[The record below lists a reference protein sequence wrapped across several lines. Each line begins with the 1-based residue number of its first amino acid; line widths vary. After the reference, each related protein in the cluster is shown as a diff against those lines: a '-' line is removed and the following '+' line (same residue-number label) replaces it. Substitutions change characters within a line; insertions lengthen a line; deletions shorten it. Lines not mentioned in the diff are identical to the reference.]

1 MSYRLILAIL
11 HDSVTLNINF
21 LEYETTDFQRAVLHP
36 QNKTVKSGETPIM
49 LRITI
54 QGQLAEM
61 QLKRTV
67 KPELWSQAKERC
79 TGKDSKSVEV
89 NRYLESIKLRL
100 YEIHR
105 TLEDENKLINPME
118 IKRRFLGLDE
128 KHKMFFEVFQE
139 HNDKCRELIGKDYAK
154 VTVSRFDTCLK
165 YFKEMLL
172 KQYHLKDIPMKEI
185 NNAIIQDYIHF
196 LKSKKNLQENTVIR
210 YMKVVKKITNMALA
224 NDWIDKNPFMN
235 IHFHEQEVHKEFL
248 TKEELEILRTKVF
261 NVPRLELVRDIF
273 LFQCWTG
280 LAFID
285 VSELKPEHL
294 VTDNEGNI
302 WIRKARQKT
311 KIICNIPLLD
321 IPLAILDK
329 YKGYPICEKKGTLLP
344 VPCNQ
349 KANSYLKEIADFCGI
364 KKNLTTHTGRH
375 TFSTVVT
382 LANNVS
388 LENVSKMLGHTNTK
402 MTQRYAKVL
411 DQSILRDMQNVRENF
426 SPKTT

>member
-1 MSYRLILAIL
+1 MKRQ
-11 HDSVTLNINF
+11 TFN
-21 LEYETTDFQRAVLHP
+21 VLFFIR
-36 QNKTVKSGETPIM
+36 KTRTVKSGETPIM

-311 KIICNIPLLD
+311 KIMCNIPVL
-321 IPLAILDK
+321 PVAASILEK
-329 YKGYPICEKKGTLLP
+329 YKNVAECTGKLLP
-344 VPCNQ
+344 VLSNQ
-349 KANSYLKEIADFCGI
+349 RMNSYLKEIADVCGLQ
-364 KKNLTTHTGRH
+364 KNLCTHSARH
-375 TFSTVVT
+375 SYATSIC
-382 LANNVS
+382 LANGVS
-388 LENVSKMLGHTNTK
+388 MENVAKMLGYADTSVTK
-402 MTQRYAKVL
+402 HYARVL
-411 DQSILRDMQNVRENF
+411 DQNIFKDMQKVNSCLSELAI
-426 SPKTT
+426 

>member
-1 MSYRLILAIL
+1 MKRQ
-11 HDSVTLNINF
+11 TFN
-21 LEYETTDFQRAVLHP
+21 VLFFIR
-36 QNKTVKSGETPIM
+36 KTRTVKSGETPIM

-79 TGKDSKSVEV
+79 TGKDAKSVEV
-89 NRYLESIKLRL
+89 NRYLESVKLRL
-100 YEIHR
+100 YDIHR

-128 KHKMFFEVFQE
+128 KHLLFFEVFQE

-154 VTVSRFDTCLK
+154 VTISRFDTCLR
-165 YFKEMLL
+165 YFKEMAL
-172 KQYHLKDIPMKEI
+172 KKYHLKDIPMKEI
-185 NNAIIQDYIHF
+185 SHAIIQDYIHF
-196 LKSKKNLQENTVIR
+196 LKALKDLQENTVIR

-224 NDWIDKNPFMN
+224 NDWMEKDPFIN
-235 IHFHEQEVHKEFL
+235 IRFHEQEVHKEFL
-248 TKEELEILRTKVF
+248 TKEELETMQNKVF
-261 NVPRLELVRDIF
+261 DVPRLDLVRDIF
-273 LFQCWTG
+273 LFQCFTG

-285 VSELKPEHL
+285 VSELKAEHL
-294 VTDNEGNI
+294 VSDNQGNL

-311 KIICNIPLLD
+311 KVMYNIPLLD
-321 IPLAILDK
+321 IPLAILEK
-329 YKGYPICEKKGTLLP
+329 YEGHPLAKKKGTLLP

-349 KANSYLKEIADFCGI
+349 KLNSYLKEIADLCGI

-375 TFSTVVT
+375 TFSTVVA

-388 LENVSKMLGHTNTK
+388 LENVAKMLGHTNTK

-411 DQSILRDMQNVRENF
+411 DQSILRDMQNVRESF
-426 SPKTT
+426 STKTI

>member
-1 MSYRLILAIL
+1 MKRQ
-11 HDSVTLNINF
+11 TFN
-21 LEYETTDFQRAVLHP
+21 VLFFIR
-36 QNKTVKSGETPIM
+36 KTRTVKSGETPIM

-154 VTVSRFDTCLK
+154 VTISRFDTCLK
-165 YFKEMLL
+165 YFKEMVL
-172 KQYHLKDIPMKEI
+172 KEYHLKDIPMKEVGH
-185 NNAIIQDYIHF
+185 AIIQDYIHF
-196 LKSKKNLQENTVIR
+196 LKAQKDLQENTVIR

-224 NDWIDKNPFMN
+224 NDWMEKDPFIN
-235 IHFHEQEVHKEFL
+235 IRFHEQEVHKEFL
-248 TKEELEILRTKVF
+248 TKEELEALQNKTFSI
-261 NVPRLELVRDIF
+261 PRLELVRDIF

-294 VTDNEGNI
+294 VPDNQGNL

-311 KIICNIPLLD
+311 KIMCNIPLLD

-329 YKGYPICEKKGTLLP
+329 YQGHPLAKKKDTLLP

-349 KANSYLKEIADFCGI
+349 KMNSYLKEIADFCGI
-364 KKNLTTHTGRH
+364 KKSLSTHTGRH
-375 TFSTVVT
+375 TFSTVIA

-388 LENVSKMLGHTNTK
+388 LENVAKMLGHSNTK
-402 MTQRYAKVL
+402 MTQLYAKVL

-426 SPKTT
+426 STKTT

>member
-1 MSYRLILAIL
+1 MKRQ
-11 HDSVTLNINF
+11 TFN
-21 LEYETTDFQRAVLHP
+21 VLFFIR
-36 QNKTVKSGETPIM
+36 KTRTVKSGETPIM

-311 KIICNIPLLD
+311 KIMCNIPVL
-321 IPLAILDK
+321 PVAASILDK
-329 YKGYPICEKKGTLLP
+329 YKDVSDCTGKLLP
-344 VPCNQ
+344 VLCNQ
-349 KANSYLKEIADFCGI
+349 RMNSYLKEIADVCGI
-364 KKNLTTHTGRH
+364 QKNLSTHTARH
-375 TFSTVVT
+375 SYATSIC
-382 LANNVS
+382 LANGVS
-388 LENVSKMLGHTNTK
+388 MENVAKMLGHADTSVTK
-402 MTQRYAKVL
+402 HYARIL
-411 DQSILRDMQNVRENF
+411 DQNILKDMQKVNSCLSELAI
-426 SPKTT
+426 